1 MKKHIESPDI
11 TQVDVGEEAL
21 IQLPVIAFQHVL
33 RLFIG
38 LGVTDMPRCVQFR
51 DTVGE
56 IGVELALFGG
66 VQKGVLKQVQRPV
79 DTLHVEAFDDLAGA
93 NLVLRQQR
101 IVGFALFILGFLLGS
116 FQIAQDDELL
126 AGFVPIC
133 GIGVEIE
140 RDIFAPLVFGDT
152 QPDGVTAVAVGLV
165 VTTGKPDGI
174 SHSFAQFFF
183 LIR

>member
-11 TQVDVGEEAL
+11 TQVDVGKEPL
-21 IQLPVIAFQHVL
+21 IQLPVIASQHVL
-33 RLFIG
+33 RLLVS
-38 LGVTDMPRCVQFR
+38 LGVPDMSRCVQFR
-51 DTVGE
+51 NTVGE

-66 VQKGVLKQVQRPV
+66 VQKGVLELVQRPV
-79 DTLHVEAFDDLAGA
+79 DTFDLEAFDDLTGTG
-93 NLVLRQQR
+93 LVFHQQR

-116 FQIAQDDELL
+116 FQVAQDDELL
-126 AGFVPIC
+126 AGLVPIC
-133 GIGVEIE
+133 RIGVEFE

-174 SHSFAQFFF
+174 SHSFAQFFL